1 MDSPYH
7 SERMNKKELKAWHD
21 LVPSLHAFSN
31 SMTPDLLN

>member
-7 SERMNKKELKAWHD
+7 SEGMNKKELKAWCD

-31 SMTPDLLN
+31 SLTLDLLN

>member
-7 SERMNKKELKAWHD
+7 GERMNKKKLKAWYD

-31 SMTPDLLN
+31 SLTLDLLN